1 MTIGPVER
9 RQQALD
15 ALDKASRR
23 AEKLFATVDPALF
36 DGYQT
41 AHDVLANLV
50 FWQCEHINVVRALLD
65 ERQPELKEG
74 TFAALNA
81 EACACQRA
89 ESMTALLGCFQTQR
103 AELAGLLNQV
113 ADWRMDYPI
122 KQGGRPASV
131 EDRVFALASN
141 IENHL
146 ATLRRAALGKTEI
159 WNEMS

>member
-1 MTIGPVER
+1 MTIGPMER

-23 AEKLFATVDPALF
+23 AVTLCTTIDPALF

-50 FWQCEHINVVRALLD
+50 FWQCEHINVMRALLD
-65 ERQPELKEG
+65 RREPDLKEG

-81 EACACQRA
+81 EACACRQA
-89 ESMTALLGCFQTQR
+89 ESMSALLDCFQAQR

-122 KQGGRPASV
+122 KPGGRPATV

-141 IENHL
+141 IENHS
-146 ATLRRAALGKTEI
+146 ASLRRAALGKAEVRTEM
-159 WNEMS
+159 N

>member
-122 KQGGRPASV
+122 KQGGRPPAWKTGSSPWP
-131 EDRVFALASN
+131 RTSKITSPPCAA
-141 IENHL
+141 
-146 ATLRRAALGKTEI
+146 RRWARPKSGTR
-159 WNEMS
+159 

>member
-23 AEKLFATVDPALF
+23 AEKLFTTVDPGLF

-50 FWQCEHINVVRALLD
+50 FWQCEHINVVSALLD
-65 ERQPELKEG
+65 KRQPKLKEG

-81 EACACQRA
+81 EACACRQA
-89 ESMTALLGCFQTQR
+89 ESMSALLDCFQAQR
-103 AELAGLLNQV
+103 EELAGLLTRI
-113 ADWRMDYPI
+113 ADWQVDYPI

-131 EDRVFALASN
+131 EDRVFALAAN
-141 IENHL
+141 IENHC
-146 ATLRRAALGKTEI
+146 ATLRRAALGKAEVRTEM
-159 WNEMS
+159 N